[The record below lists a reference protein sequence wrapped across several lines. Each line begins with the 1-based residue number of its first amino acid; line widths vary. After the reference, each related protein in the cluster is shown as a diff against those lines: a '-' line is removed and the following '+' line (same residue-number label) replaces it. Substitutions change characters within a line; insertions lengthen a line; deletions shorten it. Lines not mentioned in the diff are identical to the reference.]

1 MFKKISLINY
11 FAGTTCTLL
20 STDDPLCLLAVPREA
35 IITHVKAE
43 ICGIVGDTRD
53 VLTENRCIQI
63 DYCMDLEHRCV
74 ITTLSQVPVGKRRY
88 RNKLAMYYVT
98 DNRKIVCVLEQVGPV
113 HPGTCTLESGTT
125 AMCIRE

>member
-11 FAGTTCTLL
+11 FAGTTCTQL
-20 STDDPLCLLAVPREA
+20 STGDPLCLLAVPREA
-35 IITHVKAE
+35 IIKHVKAE
-43 ICGIVGDTRD
+43 TCGVVGDTRD
-53 VLTENRCIQI
+53 VLKENRCIQI
-63 DYCMDLEHRCV
+63 DYCMALEHRVV

-98 DNRKIVCVLEQVGPV
+98 NNRNVVCVLEQVGPV